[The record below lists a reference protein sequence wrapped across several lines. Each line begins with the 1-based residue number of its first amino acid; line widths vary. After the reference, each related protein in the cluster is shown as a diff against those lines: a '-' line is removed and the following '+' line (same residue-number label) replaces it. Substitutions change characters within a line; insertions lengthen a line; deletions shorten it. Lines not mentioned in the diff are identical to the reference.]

1 MSVKYR
7 INIIKQIF
15 MVLSVLEF
23 IGLFIYIITLDIN
36 KYINQF
42 RSEDNLKNDEKQLL
56 YKYGLH
62 FTDLA

>member
-1 MSVKYR
+1 MSVEYR